1 MEVEAFS
8 LFPPLLYLEA
18 HFDTLAVHLILE
30 ILVCEGRFFVIFGAG
45 NKSKVSFH
53 CERARGGTHEQY
65 I

>member
-8 LFPPLLYLEA
+8 LFPPPPLLEA
-18 HFDTLAVHLILE
+18 HFDTLAVYLILE
-30 ILVCEGRFFVIFGAG
+30 ILVCKGWFFVIFGAG
-45 NKSKVSFH
+45 NKLKVSFH

>member
-30 ILVCEGRFFVIFGAG
+30 ILVCEGWFFVIFGAG
-45 NKSKVSFH
+45 NKLKVSFH